1 MKAMTNPAMNIA
13 MVIIN
18 VDTFYPIAYW
28 KANESVANLV
38 ESYDWLIVSNQPISW
53 RSKLFK

>member
-1 MKAMTNPAMNIA
+1 MADRGASMTRVISHPFMNAIINPAMNIA
-13 MVIIN
+13 IVIIR

-38 ESYDWLIVSNQPISW
+38 ESSD
-53 RSKLFK
+53 